1 MESSCRKFQMLLSAY
16 ADGEVDGRD
25 RGHVETHLSGCADC
39 RARLE
44 DLKALQSAIPA
55 ALMQEAEQVD
65 FSGFADRVLKQITP
79 DRPSFLERLRIG
91 WTELLDHH
99 RTAVFSSIAAAA
111 VALLVAVPVTW
122 WAASGGSGQPQL
134 VAGGQP
140 PVIIQD
146 LRLEDPNVQP
156 VVLRGENGQIMI
168 MLVDRPG
175 AGQPQQLNTTPP
187 TGGEL

>member
-1 MESSCRKFQMLLSAY
+1 MESSCQRFQMLLSAY
-16 ADGEVDGRD
+16 VDGEVEGRD

-39 RARLE
+39 RARVE
-44 DLKALQSAIPA
+44 DLKALQFAIPES
-55 ALMQEAEQVD
+55 LLREADEVD
-65 FSGFADRVLKQITP
+65 FSGFADRVLRQVTP

-99 RTAVFSSIAAAA
+99 RLAVFSSLAAAG
-111 VALLVAVPVTW
+111 VALLIAVPVTW
-122 WAASGGSGQPQL
+122 WAARGGEP
-134 VAGGQP
+134 ARIAANEQP

-146 LRLEDPNVQP
+146 LRLADPNVQP

-175 AGQPQQLNTTPP
+175 ASQPQQFNTTPP